1 MQFAGCCVAGFDVVW
16 VCVCERERE
25 RNTDLL
31 PLREESKP
39 IVVHTNM
46 AIFSEMSILSF
57 SQIIHSNSFLVPGI
71 HLLETGEGHL

>member
-1 MQFAGCCVAGFDVVW
+1 VRERER
-16 VCVCERERE
+16 ERERE

-57 SQIIHSNSFLVPGI
+57 SQIIHSNSFLIPGI

>member
-1 MQFAGCCVAGFDVVW
+1 V
-16 VCVCERERE
+16 RERE